1 MNAQTLGIKNA
12 SASRSAFSGDNVS
25 FTLANQG
32 SSAEDK
38 LLAISP
44 GWNSEAAAV
53 KTISGAAAA
62 AIIKEG
68 TIISTSNKEVTGA
81 GKNCQIDDVVK
92 MFVNTPVFLTG
103 LKIQVDNAAQL
114 DEEIQFVKLSPRGPK
129 EIARV
134 IPSSFKNEANQDDK
148 LISIDLTEMNIV
160 LGIDAAVLMNLAASR
175 KVTMTFF
182 YKNKLSIRDMART
195 ANDMINAQE

>member
-44 GWNSEAAAV
+44 GWNDEAAAV

-68 TIISTSNKEVTGA
+68 THGNG
-81 GKNCQIDDVVK
+81 
-92 MFVNTPVFLTG
+92 
-103 LKIQVDNAAQL
+103 
-114 DEEIQFVKLSPRGPK
+114 
-129 EIARV
+129 
-134 IPSSFKNEANQDDK
+134 
-148 LISIDLTEMNIV
+148 
-160 LGIDAAVLMNLAASR
+160 
-175 KVTMTFF
+175 
-182 YKNKLSIRDMART
+182 
-195 ANDMINAQE
+195 